1 MDTTIAG
8 GWLIGTGSLVI
19 FAGLIFGSEQPY
31 QGIKFQGPFNTRSQ
45 RLRCAV
51 EGAGA
56 GLVAV
61 GSALL
66 AVEHPP
72 SPWLLLVLPTAYLVV
87 HLLMAWKLRQLWVA
101 RRAKIDGPDA
111 IHIQWAAC
119 AAVCASWQWCLKH
132 PFNDEHWPKAVM
144 DAVAQDQEP
153 QQLAAPLSTDRL

>member
-1 MDTTIAG
+1 MASVPRPYCAG
-8 GWLIGTGSLVI
+8 HACGQV
-19 FAGLIFGSEQPY
+19 
-31 QGIKFQGPFNTRSQ
+31 R
-45 RLRCAV
+45 AV
-51 EGAGA
+51 
-56 GLVAV
+56 
-61 GSALL
+61 L
-66 AVEHPP
+66 AADDHPP
-72 SPWLLLVLPTAYLVV
+72 TRLAFCEVHLPTAYLVV